1 MSDRHFW
8 IQKYDFFFF
17 FAIYF
22 LKNYQFFKTVRSL
35 TIAFYEK
42 NQHNS
47 TNHNL
52 EYDLSSK
59 YIKFIKS

>member
-1 MSDRHFW
+1 MIFL
-8 IQKYDFFFF
+8 FF

-22 LKNYQFFKTVRSL
+22 LKNYQLFKTVLSL

-42 NQHNS
+42 NQYNS

-52 EYDLSSK
+52 EYDLSWLSDLNVNNP
-59 YIKFIKS
+59 IWIPCLALA